1 MAIRERGGRQQ
12 SREAQDDLIKKLVE
26 VRRVAKVVKGGRTM
40 RFSALVVVGDGAGS
54 VGVGTGKSA
63 EIPDAIEK
71 ATQEAKKKMVKISV
85 LERTIPHG
93 TTGVF
98 GRGKVILL
106 PGALGSGV
114 IAGGA
119 VRSVLEACGIKDI
132 VTKSIG
138 TNNKIN
144 VVKATMEGLVSL
156 RTREEVAA
164 MRGKVPEE
172 I

>member
-12 SREAQDDLIKKLVE
+12 SREPQDDLIKKLVE

-40 RFSALVVVGDGAGS
+40 RFSALVVVGDGLGS
-54 VGVGTGKSA
+54 VGVGIGKSA
-63 EIPDAIEK
+63 EVPDAIEK
-71 ATQEAKKKMVKISV
+71 ATQEAKKRMVKISL

-98 GRGKVILL
+98 GRGRVILL
-106 PGALGSGV
+106 PGRLGSGV
-114 IAGGA
+114 IAGGP

-144 VVKATMEGLVSL
+144 VVKATMEGLVGL

-164 MRGKVPEE
+164 MRGKAPEE

>member
-1 MAIRERGGRQQ
+1 MAMRERGERRQ
-12 SREAQDDLIKKLVE
+12 SREPQDDLIKKLVE

-54 VGVGTGKSA
+54 VGVGIGKSA
-63 EIPDAIEK
+63 EVPDAIEK
-71 ATQEAKKKMVKISV
+71 ATQEAKKRMVKISL

-106 PGALGSGV
+106 PGRLGSGV
-114 IAGGA
+114 IAGGP

-144 VVKATMEGLVSL
+144 VVKATMEGLTGL
-156 RTREEVAA
+156 RTREEIAA
-164 MRGKVPEE
+164 TRGKAPEE

>member
-1 MAIRERGGRQQ
+1 MAMRERGERRQ
-12 SREAQDDLIKKLVE
+12 SREPQDDLIKKLVE

-54 VGVGTGKSA
+54 VGVGIGKSA
-63 EIPDAIEK
+63 EVPDAIEK
-71 ATQEAKKKMVKISV
+71 ATQEAKKRMVKISL

-106 PGALGSGV
+106 PGRLGSGV

-119 VRSVLEACGIKDI
+119 VRSVLEACGVKDI

-144 VVKATMEGLVSL
+144 VVKATMEGLVGL

-164 MRGKVPEE
+164 MRGKAPEE

>member
-1 MAIRERGGRQQ
+1 MALRERGARPQ
-12 SREAQDDLIKKLVE
+12 SREPQDDLIKKLVE

-63 EIPDAIEK
+63 EVPDAIEK
-71 ATQEAKKKMVKISV
+71 ATQEAKKRMVKISV

-114 IAGGA
+114 IAGGP

-144 VVKATMEGLVSL
+144 VVKATMEGLMSL
-156 RTREEVAA
+156 RTREEIAA
-164 MRGKVPEE
+164 ARGKAPEE